1 MSAPSRSPS
10 RTLPKKRPG
19 NRISHGQGRFWAL
32 LKGRIAV
39 EKLWCDAQGAILLAR
54 RCGRPRSLRTILGAT
69 GDGRGRGV
77 RGVVER
83 RFGDHTG
90 PRIED
95 ERCAI
100 GRRLVGGKER
110 IKRVPCHALDRDLQI
125 DHRCLGLL
133 IKSDHGTASGIGEGA
148 HAAAASVAGN
158 CQCHAGVR
166 KAALPDV
173 RRCGAACSGHLKAVT
188 GQSGR
193 ARAELGSSIRRLG
206 LPTTHCL
213 APDTRQ

>member
-1 MSAPSRSPS
+1 M
-10 RTLPKKRPG
+10 
-19 NRISHGQGRFWAL
+19 
-32 LKGRIAV
+32 LK
-39 EKLWCDAQGAILLAR
+39 GAILFGKALREAAFATNDSGRYWRLSGAR
-54 RCGRPRSLRTILGAT
+54 SG
-69 GDGRGRGV
+69 
-77 RGVVER
+77 GVVER

-100 GRRLVGGKER
+100 RLRLVGGKER

-125 DHRCLGLL
+125 DHRCLGLF
-133 IKSDHGTASGIGEGA
+133 IKSDHAIASGIGEGA

-166 KAALPDV
+166 KAALPDG

-193 ARAELGSSIRRLG
+193 ARAELDPEAWLADDTLPHPRHSPVAPRIVRRERGLSQRLAKEDRPLSI
-206 LPTTHCL
+206 
-213 APDTRQ
+213 APQFFDRDATF